1 MKSVLC
7 VLCLLSVAFGRS
19 PRSYAKDP
27 CYKPEL
33 DTGIGEVM

>member
-1 MKSVLC
+1 MKAALC
-7 VLCLLSVAFGRS
+7 VLCLLSVAFWRS
-19 PRSYAKDP
+19 SQGYVKAP